1 MIHTLDSSS
10 PSGTFPLYVE
20 YQDRWWSV
28 AHFFFKSQQERF
40 NPCCKLFLFYIY
52 GKWLSSLEVYW
63 KHRLCLEAVWR
74 GWEWGFGVSSSE
86 TGAASLLEGCDL
98 TKCPLPSS
106 PGLGWWPHPPST
118 LSRDVSEINQLV
130 NCRHVGGINQPGTK
144 PVIPE
149 WQTLD
154 QGWRASCLMKMMMG
168 DLVGGPGRLE
178 IHFRELDRK

>member
-1 MIHTLDSSS
+1 MLSTRIGDGVWHI
-10 PSGTFPLYVE
+10 
-20 YQDRWWSV
+20 
-28 AHFFFKSQQERF
+28 FFFF
-40 NPCCKLFLFYIY
+40 FLSHNRKDSIHVVNSSYFIY
-52 GKWLSSLEVYW
+52 MGSDFPPWRSYW

-106 PGLGWWPHPPST
+106 LGLGWWPHPPST

-130 NCRHVGGINQPGTK
+130 NCRHVGGINQPGTE

-154 QGWRASCLMKMMMG
+154 QGWRTSCLMKMMMG